1 MSKHG
6 TNKGG
11 RNKLVKLIQADG
23 WYLARVS
30 GGHWQYK
37 HPVKKGIVT
46 IPLKIS
52 KNIELSVRRQAGLRK
67 ETKDGKTENSN

>member
-1 MSKHG
+1 MGRTKKTMGHA
-6 TNKGG
+6 TNRGG
-11 RNKLVKLIQADG
+11 RKELIKLIEADG

-37 HPVKKGIVT
+37 HPTKQGLVT
-46 IPLKIS
+46 IPMKIS

-67 ETKDGKTENSN
+67 EAK